1 MFCDAVKNKELDE
14 DEGWRNQKELK
25 DDSIKYSVVHLA
37 SNANASYK
45 CGVHLLKTT
54 KEAEDLGAL
63 LDIVIIEAA
72 LS

>member
-25 DDSIKYSVVHLA
+25 DKYSVVHLA

-54 KEAEDLGAL
+54 KEEEDLGAL